1 MSYKHQYLKYKQ
13 KYLNLKN
20 ELEGGVSN
28 LEYEDFIKIEKNLE
42 QKQRKVNL
50 EKVKFMQEQERQRR
64 VRQNSDIVERG
75 TDISQLQEK
84 ERESRLNTVYLEYSN
99 QLLPIYNSKTLNNM
113 FQDIPST
120 GINKMKYEDF
130 IKMLPKSFNNINLM
144 DLLITI
150 FEIRKKFSSKNKS
163 SIQTVILTYGVTTI
177 LLLITICDF
186 LEIEDIYN
194 DLIIILNRYVKLRY
208 SKNLSLKDISI
219 FEISEVFNNIHFI
232 RNNLN
237 INMNIDFIGKI
248 LILKF
253 IPDINILSE
262 LYDDMIDGQ
271 KKNHNYMIIKIIFD
285 VFVEKILGY
294 KLSNPEQIINYFKS
308 ISNINIE
315 KIRFLLQ
322 NEIK

>member
-50 EKVKFMQEQERQRR
+50 EQVKYLQEQERQRR
-64 VRQNSDIVERG
+64 VRQNSDIIERG
-75 TDISQLQEK
+75 TDISLLQEQ
-84 ERESRLNTVYLEYSN
+84 ERESRENTVYIEYGD
-99 QLLPIYNSKTLNNM
+99 QVLPIYNSKTLNNM
-113 FQDIPST
+113 FQDIPSR
-120 GINKMKYEDF
+120 GIKKIKYEDF
-130 IKMLPKSFNNINLM
+130 IKMLPKSFSNINLM
-144 DLLITI
+144 DLLINI
-150 FEIRKKFSSKNKS
+150 AEIRRKFNPNSKS
-163 SIQTVILTYGVTTI
+163 VILTYGVTTI

-186 LEIEDIYN
+186 LEIVDIYN
-194 DLIIILNRYVKLRY
+194 DLIIYLNWYIKLRY

-219 FEISEVFNNIHFI
+219 YEINEVFNNIHFI

-237 INMNIDFIGKI
+237 INMNIDFISKI

-253 IPDINILSE
+253 IPNSNILSE
-262 LYDDMIDGQ
+262 LYDDMINGE
-271 KKNHNYMIIKIIFD
+271 KKHQNYMIIKIIFD

-294 KLSNPEQIINYFKS
+294 KLSNHEQIINYFKS
-308 ISNINIE
+308 ISRINIE
-315 KIRFLLQ
+315 KIQFLLQ
-322 NEIK
+322 NGINNG

>member
-271 KKNHNYMIIKIIFD
+271 KK
-285 VFVEKILGY
+285 
-294 KLSNPEQIINYFKS
+294 KS
-308 ISNINIE
+308 
-315 KIRFLLQ
+315 
-322 NEIK
+322 